1 MTAVDFYHDALL
13 ELERKWQTKEIVT
26 FSQWR
31 DMYIN
36 AYKQAKEMEKKQII
50 EAHDAGVNAGT
61 STAVATST
69 QIARFTKNQIVNAP
83 WKKGMIF
90 AALTTETDK
99 DGNAVDTTRYFMIE
113 GPNSVSFSKTMF
125 FFDKL
130 ITKSENADAMD
141 GRKWKVEKGD
151 IAKMEERAQGTDK
164 FEMRYTK
171 DKKALD
177 QIFKKDNKL
186 TITYNT
192 GANKDVDNTKSF
204 KIKEIFW
211 FN

>member
-1 MTAVDFYHDALL
+1 
-13 ELERKWQTKEIVT
+13 
-26 FSQWR
+26 
-31 DMYIN
+31 
-36 AYKQAKEMEKKQII
+36 
-50 EAHDAGVNAGT
+50 
-61 STAVATST
+61 
-69 QIARFTKNQIVNAP
+69 
-83 WKKGMIF
+83 
-90 AALTTETDK
+90 
-99 DGNAVDTTRYFMIE
+99 
-113 GPNSVSFSKTMF
+113 MF
-125 FFDKL
+125 FFEKL
-130 ITKSENADAMD
+130 ITKSENADEMD

-192 GANKDVDNTKSF
+192 GANKDADNTKSF

-211 FN
+211 LGLIGEDKKFKPFELNIKPETYKKIRTQYGSGSPLVAAENVATTLTSNNRLKIDVTR